1 MTMSA
6 SDIEVILYRLGE
18 LDKKIEEVRADQ
30 RAVAARGICPSP
42 GACIILQR
50 DLDSSKANGMA
61 FDSRLRALETLR
73 AEARGAGIIAKGLWA
88 FIGAGGIGVCYAIFE
103 LLHKG

>member
-1 MTMSA
+1 
-6 SDIEVILYRLGE
+6 
-18 LDKKIEEVRADQ
+18 
-30 RAVAARGICPSP
+30 
-42 GACIILQR
+42 
-50 DLDSSKANGMA
+50 MA